1 MEDIIKRLKK
11 MKEEQLKNFSKD
23 KKKGIPVRI
32 NPDSYYAKEI
42 EYQTILLKDIKAE
55 IDDIKRLL
63 NKSNP

>member
-1 MEDIIKRLKK
+1 MEDIKILKK
-11 MKEEQLKNFSKD
+11 MKEEQLNNFSKD

-42 EYQTILLKDIKAE
+42 EYQTILLKEIKVE
-55 IDDIKRLL
+55 LDNIKRLL